1 MSYDDH
7 KYSRAAVKHISRY
20 IKTGRS
26 AHLKL
31 AGEVIRMATD
41 QAVALELVAQRL
53 VSKPLDYL
61 DHMIRALEM
70 TDRLVEFDMRRRV
83 MKVRSAR
90 HRN

>member
-1 MSYDDH
+1 
-7 KYSRAAVKHISRY
+7 
-20 IKTGRS
+20 
-26 AHLKL
+26 
-31 AGEVIRMATD
+31 MATD

-61 DHMIRALEM
+61 EHMIRALEM